1 MRRPPSDSHAHRD
14 PDAHR
19 RIAAT
24 FCAAAMLAGAGSG
37 CTGRPFAE
45 GSSRELVVATLLPP
59 DAPEILMLR
68 AVVEREALRI
78 DNETSYVIRLVPP
91 NAPGLYRSTNLL
103 VVGYGPPE
111 KIPPPC
117 RRLRER
123 LEQDGNPYAF
133 IPDLW
138 LRGQVTGIFWTRTR
152 DEWIS
157 SMARVQNRFY
167 LELDRATF
175 AAVRERV
182 LALPRNERAER
193 KLKNEL
199 GFSLR
204 VPRGYE
210 VNIDDRAGAAL
221 IVDEGPPARLL
232 RVQSAR
238 PDPGGDFGAARA
250 ALARLF
256 RPNERT
262 LGISDPTLV
271 PDEMAGAIHQLH
283 GRWEDGD
290 VSAAGPFRYYEVA
303 RGGRRYNVDLA
314 VFAPGRAKLPY
325 LRELHVLAETL
336 TPR

>member
-1 MRRPPSDSHAHRD
+1 MRRPLSQSHAHRG

-24 FCAAAMLAGAGSG
+24 ICAAAMLAGAG

-45 GSSRELVVATLLPP
+45 GSSRELVVATHLPP

-78 DNETSYVIRLVPP
+78 DNETSYVVRLVSPTT
-91 NAPGLYRSTNLL
+91 AGAYRSTNLL
-103 VVGYGPPE
+103 LVGYGPPE
-111 KIPPPC
+111 RIPAAC
-117 RRLRER
+117 KKLRDRISET
-123 LEQDGNPYAF
+123 DKPYAF

-138 LRGQVTGIFWTRTR
+138 LRGQVAGIFWTRTR
-152 DEWIS
+152 DEWMS
-157 SMARVQNRFY
+157 SMARSQNRFY

-182 LALPRNERAER
+182 LALPRDERAER
-193 KLKNEL
+193 RLQRAL

-210 VNIDDRAGAAL
+210 VQIDDRAGAAL
-221 IVDEGPPARLL
+221 ISEEGPPARLL
-232 RVQSAR
+232 RIQSAR
-238 PDPGGDFGAARA
+238 PGPAGDAGDTRS

-262 LGISDPTLV
+262 LAIADPTLV
-271 PDEMAGAIHQLH
+271 PDEMAGAVRQLH
-283 GRWEDGD
+283 GRWEDGE

-303 RGGRRYNVDLA
+303 RGVRRYHVDLA

-336 TPR
+336 TSR